1 MNHEET
7 VRKVLSSRNAAGA
20 LKSRESN
27 TVEFKESFNK
37 NSTAKYAKTMAAY
50 SNNRGGYI
58 IFGVKDNP
66 RMIIGLK
73 NDNFEN
79 MSQEQFS
86 ETINSLFAP
95 AMDWDCGTLV
105 IEVPVTDGTGT
116 KQFLK
121 IGWIYTAEAEYKPI
135 IAQKPNDGEKINSGD
150 VYYRY
155 RARSEKIKFAEMSRL
170 IEERTTKEREGL
182 LRLFEVIRDNKTANL
197 GIVNYSN
204 GKISTPYGVDVAF
217 DRKLVT
223 QVLRKAKF
231 IKEGSFSE
239 TDGIPVIKV
248 TGNIDLAEEVPVP
261 EGNPDETHPYI
272 QRQLAEKLNIST
284 QDLYALIWYY
294 KMKEAKKYHLEIT
307 VSRSSVTH
315 KFSEFAFQFLK
326 EKLAELEQKP
336 EEFETI
342 RMAYRNRNKKEVSRL
357 KRRHFYQNIN
367 GNCYLLSQSL
377 SLQFRLE

>member
-1 MNHEET
+1 MNHEEI

-66 RMIIGLK
+66 RTIVGLK

-86 ETINSLFAP
+86 EAINSLFAP
-95 AMDWDCGTLV
+95 A
-105 IEVPVTDGTGT
+105 TDGTGT
-116 KQFLK
+116 MQFLK
-121 IGWIYTAEAEYKPI
+121 IGWIYTAEAEYKPV

-170 IEERTTKEREGL
+170 IEERTAKEREGL

-204 GKISTPYGVDVAF
+204 GRISTPYGVDVAF

-261 EGNPDETHPYI
+261 DGNPDETHPYI

-284 QDLYALIWYY
+284 HDLYALIWYY
-294 KMKEAKKYHLEIT
+294 KMKEAKKYHLEVT

-357 KRRHFYQNIN
+357 K
-367 GNCYLLSQSL
+367 
-377 SLQFRLE
+377 

>member
-7 VRKVLSSRNAAGA
+7 VRKVLSSRNTTGT
-20 LKSRESN
+20 LKRRESN

-66 RMIIGLK
+66 RTIVGLK
-73 NDNFEN
+73 NENFEN
-79 MSQEQFS
+79 MNQEQFS
-86 ETINSLFAP
+86 EAINSLFAP
-95 AMDWDCGTLV
+95 AIDWDCGTFT
-105 IEVPVTDGTGT
+105 IEIPSPDEKDITQT
-116 KQFLK
+116 LK

-135 IAQKPNDGEKINSGD
+135 IAQKSNDGEKINNGD

-155 RARSEKIKFAEMSRL
+155 RARSEKIKFAEMSRI
-170 IEERTTKEREGL
+170 IEERMAKEREGL
-182 LRLFEVIRDNKTANL
+182 LKLFEVIRERKTANL

-231 IKEGSFSE
+231 IKEGSFNE
-239 TDGIPVIKV
+239 TEGIPVIKV

-261 EGNPDETHPYI
+261 DGDPDKTHPYI
-272 QRQLAEKLNIST
+272 QKQLAEMLNIST

-294 KMKEAKKYHLEIT
+294 KMKEAKKYHIEIT
-307 VSRSSVTH
+307 TSKSGKTH
-315 KFSEFAFQFLK
+315 KFSDFAMQFLRGKLK
-326 EKLAELEQKP
+326 ELQENP
-336 EEFETI
+336 EDFDTI
-342 RMAYRNRNKKEVSRL
+342 RKAYKNWRKEGRNS
-357 KRRHFYQNIN
+357 
-367 GNCYLLSQSL
+367 
-377 SLQFRLE
+377 

>member
-1 MNHEET
+1 MNHDET
-7 VRKVLSSRNAAGA
+7 VRKILSGRTLAGT

-37 NSTAKYAKTMAAY
+37 NNTAKYAKIMAAY

-58 IFGVKDNP
+58 IFGVKDSP
-66 RMIIGLK
+66 RTIVGLK
-73 NDNFEN
+73 NDNFEK
-79 MSQEQFS
+79 MSQEQFT
-86 ETINSLFAP
+86 EAINSLFAP
-95 AMDWDCGTLV
+95 AMEWDCGTLA
-105 IEVPVTDGTGT
+105 IEVPAIDGTGT
-116 KQFLK
+116 LTTLK
-121 IGWIYTAEAEYKPI
+121 IGWIYTSEAEYKPI

-155 RARSEKIKFAEMSRL
+155 RARSEKIKFAEMSRI
-170 IEERTTKEREGL
+170 IEERTAKEREGL
-182 LRLFEVIRDNKTANL
+182 LKLFEVIRKSETANL

-204 GKISTPYGVDVAF
+204 GKITTPYGVDVAF

-223 QVLRKAKF
+223 QVLKKAKF
-231 IKEGSFSE
+231 IKEGSFNE

-272 QRQLAEKLNIST
+272 QKQLAEKLGIST

-294 KMKEAKKYHLEIT
+294 RMKEAKKYHLEIT

-315 KFSEFAFQFLK
+315 KFSEFAFRFLK
-326 EKLAELEQKP
+326 EKLAELEHKP
-336 EEFETI
+336 EEFNAI
-342 RMAYRNRNKKEVSRL
+342 RIAYCNRNKK
-357 KRRHFYQNIN
+357 
-367 GNCYLLSQSL
+367 
-377 SLQFRLE
+377 

>member
-1 MNHEET
+1 MNHDET
-7 VRKVLSSRNAAGA
+7 VRKILSGRTAVGT

-66 RMIIGLK
+66 RKIVGLK

-86 ETINSLFAP
+86 EAINSLFAP
-95 AMDWDCGTLV
+95 AMDWDCGTLT
-105 IEVPVTDGTGT
+105 IEIPATDGTGT
-116 KQFLK
+116 LTTLK
-121 IGWIYTAEAEYKPI
+121 IGWIYTSEAEYKPI

-155 RARSEKIKFAEMSRL
+155 RARSEKIKFAEMSRI
-170 IEERTTKEREGL
+170 IEERTAKEREGL
-182 LRLFEVIRDNKTANL
+182 LKLFEVIRKSETANL

-204 GKISTPYGVDVAF
+204 GKITTPYGVDVAF

-223 QVLRKAKF
+223 QVLKKAKF
-231 IKEGSFSE
+231 IKEGSFNE

-272 QRQLAEKLNIST
+272 QKQLAEELGIST

-294 KMKEAKKYHLEIT
+294 RMKEAKKYHLEIT
-307 VSRSSVTH
+307 TSKSGKTH
-315 KFSEFAFQFLK
+315 KFSNFALQFLEAKLK
-326 EKLAELEQKP
+326 ELQENPDSYA
-336 EEFETI
+336 TI
-342 RMAYRNRNKKEVSRL
+342 RTAYRNRNKVE
-357 KRRHFYQNIN
+357 
-367 GNCYLLSQSL
+367 GNT
-377 SLQFRLE
+377 